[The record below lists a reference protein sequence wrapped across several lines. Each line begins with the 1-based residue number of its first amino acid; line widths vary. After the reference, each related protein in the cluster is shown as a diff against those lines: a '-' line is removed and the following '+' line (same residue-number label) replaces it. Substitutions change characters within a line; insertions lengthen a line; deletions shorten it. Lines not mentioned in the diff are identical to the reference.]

1 MKAIQFS
8 EYGPAEVLQLVD
20 IAAPETGPG
29 QVRID
34 VHAVSVNPV
43 DWKIRAGL
51 MAKYFALEL
60 PAGTGRDGAGIVSE
74 IGDGAE
80 AVQIGDAVSFM
91 MPRGVYCTAEQIAI
105 PAEFTAL
112 KPGHISMH
120 EAAAYP
126 LAAVTAWAMLEERYA
141 GEIAGRDVL
150 VHGGAGGVGG
160 MLVQIARHMG
170 ARVAATCSAANT
182 DYVTSLGAAT
192 TVAYDAQDFTA
203 ELSDMDV
210 VFDTM
215 GGEIHARSYAV
226 LKKGGH
232 LVCINAAPIEDLSA
246 EQDVTMQIAEVSDI
260 GGALAA
266 VAGLIGDK
274 VLAPQVNRV
283 FPLDGIAD
291 AHRLVETGHAR
302 SKIVVTIGNP

>member
-1 MKAIQFS
+1 
-8 EYGPAEVLQLVD
+8 
-20 IAAPETGPG
+20 
-29 QVRID
+29 
-34 VHAVSVNPV
+34 
-43 DWKIRAGL
+43 
-51 MAKYFALEL
+51 
-60 PAGTGRDGAGIVSE
+60 
-74 IGDGAE
+74 
-80 AVQIGDAVSFM
+80 
-91 MPRGVYCTAEQIAI
+91 
-105 PAEFTAL
+105 
-112 KPGHISMH
+112 
-120 EAAAYP
+120 
-126 LAAVTAWAMLEERYA
+126 
-141 GEIAGRDVL
+141 
-150 VHGGAGGVGG
+150 
-160 MLVQIARHMG
+160 MG

-283 FPLDGIAD
+283 FPLAGIAD

-302 SKIVVTIGNP
+302 GKIVVTIGNP